1 MPSPHS
7 RSPLRCLVPAS
18 PGPAPAPS
26 APTGPDRAGP
36 ATAAARDQRRRAR
49 PRGAT
54 ACAQPRARGV
64 RARHA
69 GSCSS
74 RPTGPKEAGKVG
86 RTARL
91 PEERLP
97 PGHSHTGGGR
107 GTAWATRSRSEGRQ
121 PLSPSIRHPF
131 HTGGEIEAILFY
143 RKYEVLELN
152 NLFFSEAFSAQK

>member
-36 ATAAARDQRRRAR
+36 ATAAARDQQRRAR

-54 ACAQPRARGV
+54 ARAQPRAGGV

-97 PGHSHTGGGR
+97 PGHSQTAAPKGR
-107 GTAWATRSRSEGRQ
+107 GEGQLGQQDPAPRAVSHLA
-121 PLSPSIRHPF
+121 PPSDIHS
-131 HTGGEIEAILFY
+131 TQEVKSKQFY
-143 RKYEVLELN
+143 STENMKFWN
-152 NLFFSEAFSAQK
+152 